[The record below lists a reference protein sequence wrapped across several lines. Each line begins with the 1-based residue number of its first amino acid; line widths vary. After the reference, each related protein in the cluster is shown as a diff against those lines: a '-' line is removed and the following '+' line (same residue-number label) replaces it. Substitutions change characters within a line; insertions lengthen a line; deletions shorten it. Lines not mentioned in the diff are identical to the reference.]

1 MMKRTMKVGIVGRYG
16 TRYGASLK
24 RQIKKMKVSQHHNS
38 FVSSV
43 ASMKRH
49 IKRND
54 VGTWGCKDCG
64 KVKVGEGLPFF

>member
-1 MMKRTMKVGIVGRYG
+1 MTKKTMKVGIVGRYG

-38 FVSSV
+38 FVSYV
-43 ASMKRH
+43 ASMKRQ

-54 VGTWGCKDCG
+54 VGIWG
-64 KVKVGEGLPFF
+64 LRQSQRRARAPFLFN